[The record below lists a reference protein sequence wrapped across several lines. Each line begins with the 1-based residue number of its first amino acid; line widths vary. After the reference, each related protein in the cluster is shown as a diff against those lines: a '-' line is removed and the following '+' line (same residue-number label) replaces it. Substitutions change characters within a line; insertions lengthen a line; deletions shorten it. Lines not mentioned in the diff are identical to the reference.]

1 VLVAVPASAQAED
14 INITNLNDD
23 GAGSLQAALEAANLD
38 PDSWQAESRL
48 VQAEQA
54 RRGELRGMMG
64 S

>member
-23 GAGSLQAALEAANLD
+23 GAGSLQAALEAANFD
-38 PDSWQAESRL
+38 PGSWPSRITPSSSR
-48 VQAEQA
+48 A
-54 RRGELRGMMG
+54 